1 MHRKLPICVFLIF
14 AFVFAFIGCSFQS
27 SGSPSGKDAGEEAA
41 DTKEAS
47 SGIGNAKAAGKKAE
61 AGGRATVQTCL
72 VPEAS
77 GDVTYGDDTVSIDA
91 SHTDEGYV
99 MIRYQG
105 GASKV
110 KVQIMVPD
118 STTYTYTLAG
128 SSYETFPLS
137 EGDGSYKVDVL
148 EHVQD
153 DMYALAFSQEMQV
166 ELADEFRPFLYPNQ
180 YAWFTRDDE
189 TVACGIRLSGE
200 SADDLDYVERVYLY
214 IIENITY
221 DEELAATVTG
231 GYLPDVDRT
240 LKTKKGICF
249 DYASLMAAMLRSQ
262 GIPTKL
268 QIGYSGEAYHA
279 WISVYLTEIGWVDSI
294 IEFDGK
300 HWSLMDP
307 TLAAGNSR
315 SSLKKYIGD
324 GKNYTVKYSY

>member
-110 KVQIMVPD
+110 KVQITVPD

-166 ELADEFRPFLYPNQ
+166 ELADEFRPF
-180 YAWFTRDDE
+180 
-189 TVACGIRLSGE
+189 
-200 SADDLDYVERVYLY
+200 
-214 IIENITY
+214 
-221 DEELAATVTG
+221 
-231 GYLPDVDRT
+231 
-240 LKTKKGICF
+240 
-249 DYASLMAAMLRSQ
+249 
-262 GIPTKL
+262 
-268 QIGYSGEAYHA
+268 
-279 WISVYLTEIGWVDSI
+279 
-294 IEFDGK
+294 
-300 HWSLMDP
+300 
-307 TLAAGNSR
+307 
-315 SSLKKYIGD
+315 
-324 GKNYTVKYSY
+324 

>member
-110 KVQIMVPD
+110 KVQITVPD

-240 LKTKKGICF
+240 LQTKKGICF
-249 DYASLMAAMLRSQ
+249 DYASLMAAMLR
-262 GIPTKL
+262 
-268 QIGYSGEAYHA
+268 
-279 WISVYLTEIGWVDSI
+279 
-294 IEFDGK
+294 
-300 HWSLMDP
+300 
-307 TLAAGNSR
+307 
-315 SSLKKYIGD
+315 
-324 GKNYTVKYSY
+324 